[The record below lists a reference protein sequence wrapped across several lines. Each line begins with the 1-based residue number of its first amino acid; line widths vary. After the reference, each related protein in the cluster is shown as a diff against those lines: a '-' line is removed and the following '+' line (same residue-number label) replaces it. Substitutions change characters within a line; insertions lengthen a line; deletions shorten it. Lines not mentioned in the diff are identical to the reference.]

1 MKANRQAVGGRAGA
15 SKRMLSKDLLE
26 ILVCPSCKKPLEQKA
41 PEPGDDVQARL
52 VCTGCGLRFPVRDD
66 IPIMLIDEA
75 APPK

>member
-1 MKANRQAVGGRAGA
+1 
-15 SKRMLSKDLLE
+15 MLSKDLLE
-26 ILVCPSCKKPLEQKA
+26 ILVCPSCKKPLEQKD
-41 PEPGDDVQARL
+41 PEAGDNVQARL